1 MKMKKAVPFAMSALL
16 VGGALTPAAVFA
28 NEGGNSEEMQVK
40 PSFVQVEG
48 TIESVEVG
56 EQSTL
61 YSIKD
66 GEETNVL
73 AVMKETL
80 VFDNTGKQ
88 VELKKGDKIVAYTNA
103 DKPMIMIYPPQYT
116 PDVVIV
122 ETEKT
127 GFAAVEAFDEDL
139 LSKHLSLK
147 LNVDEKTVLSSVSG
161 KEVTAADLPEKD
173 LLVFYTMTT
182 RSIPAQ
188 TTPEKVVV
196 LDGNADDSDS
206 EKNSVI
212 EEMIAADH
220 HMVNGVKMVPLRA
233 LAVELGYKVESTGK
247 GAIISKDARSYTITR
262 GEKAYGYNK
271 SLRQFDV
278 APDLLERW
286 KTYVPVEL
294 IEDMMQ

>member
-61 YSIKD
+61 YSLKD

-103 DKPMIMIYPPQYT
+103 DKPMIMIYPPQYS

-127 GFAAVEAFDEDL
+127 GFVAVEAFDEDL

>member
-103 DKPMIMIYPPQYT
+103 DKPMIMIYPPQYS

-122 ETEKT
+122 DTEKT
-127 GFAAVEAFDEDL
+127 GFVAVEAFDEDL

-206 EKNSVI
+206 EKNSII

>member
-103 DKPMIMIYPPQYT
+103 DKPMIMIYPPQYS

-122 ETEKT
+122 ETEKA
-127 GFAAVEAFDEDL
+127 GFVAVEAFDEDL

-206 EKNSVI
+206 ETNSII

-233 LAVELGYKVESTGK
+233 LAEELGYQVESTGK

>member
-103 DKPMIMIYPPQYT
+103 DKPMIMIYPPQYS

-127 GFAAVEAFDEDL
+127 GFVAVEAFDEDL